1 MQVDDWLRRIS
12 TNDTRVPAYEICMR
26 TMDMLSELSTA
37 CEKQQTRVKLILDD
51 MKQKENEYKSE
62 GSHTDIK
69 QCNLIWGISISL
81 RTGRGRL
88 STCCISLFRSDHE
101 TSSA

>member
-1 MQVDDWLRRIS
+1 MQIMEERHSAVDDWLRRIS

-62 GSHTDIK
+62 GLVRNK
-69 QCNLIWGISISL
+69 QQKLPVCN
-81 RTGRGRL
+81 
-88 STCCISLFRSDHE
+88 C
-101 TSSA
+101 